1 MLIIISYITGG
12 KIRKTPLDNSFIFY
26 DTDSANQHLK
36 SNSTVCPAGEV
47 PFGFG
52 SDRVVSCMPNILEIY
67 DLYSHKSLNEES
79 LNRRKICLT
88 GEPQSRSIGQVP
100 HYCSGEYSEWGL
112 SACYKP
118 CQDGFSS
125 NGVDLCS
132 RNCPEGWTANGDL
145 CNATRA
151 VVLTG
156 FCSGE
161 YPNLYDGRCY
171 KSGVQLP
178 WGLTITPS
186 GNCPTWY
193 IDAGVSCWRG
203 NPLVIK
209 LKDKCPKD
217 YDLNGTLCTGKSIP
231 VSCPEDYFV
240 QGQLCSLN
248 MSKELI
254 QGEEMITMKS
264 SYPRESI
271 SHSCRE
277 NEENSNGLCYPKCQS
292 GSKGVGPSCWQIC
305 PTHLVSCGVGCAND
319 TKSCSE
325 ALQKQV
331 VTPFLAFLQTT
342 FLITTSGA
350 SAGLSDA
357 ALRAVTASRE
367 AAAAEEGLMIS
378 KLQNQAKEVD
388 SAILARAFK
397 VAADFL
403 ERITKKIILMNP
415 AGSAAF
421 KDCLKHYEDLNFCRT
436 PADLVNTK
444 KEVWLFKNCIEHNGE
459 QKCMSNEEWIVFA
472 KQTSNFAIGLYN
484 IIEFVKDADSKP
496 EDMAATA
503 RNNLNGV
510 VGYVPSG
517 LLSADTAFSYP
528 ICMAL
533 ANSSSIS
540 ISTTSTTTSA
550 PSSPSSGSPFI
561 STSKYFGVCF
571 GLIAFV
577 AFLAYAV
584 YGAVSGGLSW
594 TKVPATRLLQEPDEE

>member
-1 MLIIISYITGG
+1 
-12 KIRKTPLDNSFIFY
+12 
-26 DTDSANQHLK
+26 
-36 SNSTVCPAGEV
+36 
-47 PFGFG
+47 
-52 SDRVVSCMPNILEIY
+52 MPNILEIY
-67 DLYSHKSLNEES
+67 DLYSHRSLNEES
-79 LNRRKICLT
+79 LNQRKICLT

-100 HYCSGEYSEWGL
+100 HFCSGEYSEWGL

-118 CQDGFSS
+118 CQHGFSS

-132 RNCPEGWTANGDL
+132 RNCPEGWTVNGTL

-156 FCSGE
+156 FCSGD

-178 WGLTITPS
+178 WGLTKTPS
-186 GNCPTWY
+186 GYCPTWY
-193 IDAGVSCWRG
+193 IDAGLSCWRG

-217 YDLNGTLCTGKSIP
+217 YDLNGTLCNGKSIP

-240 QGQLCSLN
+240 QGPLCSLN
-248 MSKELI
+248 ISIELNQNEETI
-254 QGEEMITMKS
+254 QMKS

-271 SHSCRE
+271 SHSCRD
-277 NEENSNGLCYPKCQS
+277 NEEYSNGLCYPKCQS
-292 GSKGVGPSCWQIC
+292 GSKGVGPSCWQVC
-305 PTHLVSCGVGCAND
+305 PAHLVSCGIGCAND

-342 FLITTSGA
+342 FLIATSGA

-367 AAAAEEGLMIS
+367 AAVAEEGLMIN

-388 SAILARAFK
+388 SAVLARAFK
-397 VAADFL
+397 KAADFL
-403 ERITKKIILMNP
+403 ERMTKKIILMNP

-421 KDCLKHYEDLNFCRT
+421 KDCLKHYEDLNICRT
-436 PADLVNTK
+436 STDLVNTK
-444 KEVWLFKNCIEHNGE
+444 KEVWLFKNCIEHNGD
-459 QKCMSNEEWIVFA
+459 QKCLSNEEWIVFG

-484 IIEFVKDADSKP
+484 TIEYIKDADSEP
-496 EDMAATA
+496 ENMAATA
-503 RNNLNGV
+503 RNNLKAV

-528 ICMAL
+528 ICTSP
-533 ANSSSIS
+533 ANSSSTIS
-540 ISTTSTTTSA
+540 VSTSTTTSA
-550 PSSPSSGSPFI
+550 SSSPSSGSQFI
-561 STSKYFGVCF
+561 ATSKYFGVCF
-571 GLIAFV
+571 GILAFFALL
-577 AFLAYAV
+577 AFAV
-584 YGAVSGGLSW
+584 YGVASGGFGW
-594 TKVPATRLLQEPDEE
+594 TKMPAKLLFQEADEEEIDFNEKRMSNATLLIS